1 MIVLIENV
9 IMIESDSEHE
19 QSISDSEN
27 FFTLANQNLIIEK
40 VLMSTRSFKRD
51 LELKSDL
58 SSWKN
63 IENDDSNDQNFFN

>member
-1 MIVLIENV
+1 MIK
-9 IMIESDSEHE
+9 SDSEYE
-19 QSISDSEN
+19 QFILNNEN
-27 FFTLANQNLIIEK
+27 FFTLTNQNLIIEK